1 MIGTGARMDAL
12 SSALDSELYQ
22 LALGDDNLISETIE
36 DGNQLVIQFC

>member
-1 MIGTGARMDAL
+1 MDAL

-36 DGNQLVIQFC
+36 DGNQRVPIQMLK

>member
-1 MIGTGARMDAL
+1 MDAL

-36 DGNQLVIQFC
+36 HGNQLVIQILK